1 MNTAFY
7 SHPACREHD
16 MGEGHPECPA
26 RLDAITDH
34 LRATGLDV
42 ALDFREAPA
51 ASAEQLGRAHAA
63 GYVSELSDLLGRV
76 QAAGESRYLDPD
88 TLACPGTLQ
97 AVLRAAGAAVAATDA
112 VLGGAGGAGVAGA
125 ASVAQAGAPKRAFCA
140 VRPPG
145 HHATRDQAMGFC
157 FFNSVAVAARHALD
171 VQGLERVAI
180 VDFDVHHGN
189 GTEDIIAGDERV
201 LMVSFFQH
209 PLYPYSGAVP
219 KGTNMV
225 NVPLPP
231 YTRGPAMR
239 EAVERQ
245 WLPALEAFKPQM
257 LFISAGFDAHREDGL
272 GQMGL
277 VEADYEWIT
286 RQLVAVAERHGQ
298 GRIVS
303 CLEGG
308 YNLGALARSVA
319 AHLRVLAGVA

>member
-1 MNTAFY
+1 MNTAFFT
-7 SHPACREHD
+7 HPTCRQHD

-42 ALDFREAPA
+42 ALDFREAPE
-51 ASAEQLGRAHAA
+51 ASAEQIGRAHAA
-63 GYVSELSDLLGRV
+63 GYVAHLTDVLGRV
-76 QAAGESRYLDPD
+76 RESGESRHLDPD
-88 TLACPGTLQ
+88 TVACPQTL
-97 AVLRAAGAAVAATDA
+97 AAALHAAGAAVAATDA
-112 VLGGAGGAGVAGA
+112 VIAG
-125 ASVAQAGAPKRAFCA
+125 QAGRAFCA

-145 HHATRDQAMGFC
+145 HHATRDEAMGFC
-157 FFNSVAVAARHALD
+157 FFNNVAVAARHALD
-171 VQGLERVAI
+171 VHGLARVAI

-225 NVPLPP
+225 NIPLPP

-245 WLPALEAFKPQM
+245 WLPALEAFGPQM
-257 LFISAGFDAHREDGL
+257 IFVSAGFDAHREDPL
-272 GQMGL
+272 AQLGL
-277 VEADYEWIT
+277 VEADYAWLTE
-286 RQLVAVAERHGQ
+286 QLVAVAKRHAQ

-308 YNLGALARSVA
+308 YDLGALARSAA
-319 AHLRVLAGVA
+319 AHIKVLADLA